1 VRRIIQIGLLLS
13 LTLPNLAQ
21 IAAQTPSIEPEQLTL
36 SATSRLVIVPTLVQS
51 RSGALVTNLHT
62 EDFHLTDNG
71 VEQTLLAEQLDRQSL
86 AIAVLMQ
93 TGGAAPRQFQN
104 YRTFNIL
111 LNALLNTTPDAKIA
125 RAPHKVALV
134 TFDSRLREIW
144 NFPPRVDGLKHAFTH
159 PEGGDSGAAILDAL
173 NCGLALLEQQP
184 ASYRRILVLLSQSKD
199 EHSQIPAE
207 DLIRRLAA
215 SNTTVYSISFTHQP
229 AKPHALPATLEEAA
243 KAMRENPATE
253 AAVLSGGEH
262 SALNREDELEHALSI
277 LATDFANT
285 YMLSFHPTAPRTS
298 SQNGLHTL
306 QVRLASK
313 SSRHKVK
320 ARTLYWLS
328 PSANQG
334 AGN

>member
-1 VRRIIQIGLLLS
+1 MRRIVQLGFLLS
-13 LTLPNLAQ
+13 LIFPNA
-21 IAAQTPSIEPEQLTL
+21 ARFVAQTPSIEPEQPTI
-36 SATSRLVIVPTLVQS
+36 SAASSLVIVPTLVQS
-51 RSGALVTNLHT
+51 RSGALVTNLRT
-62 EDFHLTDNG
+62 QDFHLTDNG
-71 VEQTLLAEQLDRQSL
+71 VEQTLLAEQLDRQPL
-86 AIAVLMQ
+86 AIVVLMQ

-111 LNALLNTTPDAKIA
+111 LNALLNTTPDVKIA

-144 NFPPRVDGLKHAFTH
+144 NFPPRVDGLKHAFSH

-199 EHSQIPAE
+199 EYSQISAE
-207 DLIRRLAA
+207 DLVRRLAA
-215 SNTTVYSISFTHQP
+215 SNTTVYSISFTHQH
-229 AKPHALPATLEEAA
+229 AKPHALPTTLQEAA
-243 KAMRENPATE
+243 KVMRENPAAE
-253 AAVLSGGEH
+253 AADLSGGEH
-262 SALNREDELEHALSI
+262 SALNREDELEHALSV

-298 SQNGLHTL
+298 PPNNLHTL
-306 QVRLASK
+306 QVQLANK
-313 SSRHKVK
+313 SSRHRVK
-320 ARTLYWLS
+320 ARALYWLS
-328 PSANQG
+328 SAASER